1 MLVGKNQHFFIFL
14 YSTLRFNYLN
24 ILNEMQ
30 LRLLN
35 RHHTLFDVNEDGT
48 ANNDGG
54 SDNNTTD
61 TPDTSKDDA
70 GNKKEGNTSIPKARF
85 DEINEKYKAAKAEL
99 DKINADKQ
107 KAEEQEALK
116 RGEHEKL
123 IAQKDQEL
131 ADYKAK
137 EEIWKAREISQTD
150 TNNARV
156 EKLKTAYGDKWANV
170 SNLLDANDDPFKTA
184 KTLDVIESMLPSK
197 TDGEHKPTAPKGG
210 SDVPGGNN
218 QGRLAELKAKAERGE
233 RLSDRERKEL
243 YDLIEGK

>member
-1 MLVGKNQHFFIFL
+1 M
-14 YSTLRFNYLN
+14 
-24 ILNEMQ
+24 
-30 LRLLN
+30 
-35 RHHTLFDVNEDGT
+35 DVNEDGT
-48 ANNDGG
+48 PADGG
-54 SDNNTTD
+54 SADNKPTD

-70 GNKKEGNTSIPKARF
+70 GKKEGNQSIPKARF

-99 DKINADKQ
+99 DKINAEKKQ
-107 KAEEQEALK
+107 AEEQEALK

-123 IAQKDQEL
+123 IAERDKEL

-150 TNNARV
+150 ANNARV
-156 EKLKTAYGDKWANV
+156 EKLKAAYGDKWSNV
-170 SNLLDANDDPFKTA
+170 SNLLDANDDPFKTS
-184 KTLDVIESMLPSK
+184 KTLDAIESMLPSNK
-197 TDGEHKPTAPKGG
+197 DADHKPAPKGG

-218 QGRLAELKAKAERGE
+218 QGRLAELRAKAERGE

>member
-1 MLVGKNQHFFIFL
+1 MP
-14 YSTLRFNYLN
+14 RW
-24 ILNEMQ
+24 
-30 LRLLN
+30 LLN
-35 RHHTLFDVNEDGT
+35 RNYRLYDVNDDGT
-48 ANNDGG
+48 TNADGG
-54 SDNNTTD
+54 NGDNKETD

-99 DKINADKQ
+99 DKINAEKQ

-123 IAQKDQEL
+123 LAQKDQEL

-137 EEIWKAREISQTD
+137 EEIWKARETSQLD
-150 TNNARV
+150 TNNARI
-156 EKLKTAYGDKWANV
+156 EKLKTAYGDKWSNV
-170 SNLLDANDDPFKTA
+170 SNLITEGDDPFKTA
-184 KTLDVIESMLPSK
+184 KTLDAIESMLPSQK
-197 TDGEHKPTAPKGG
+197 EEHKQAPKGG

-218 QGRLAELKAKAERGE
+218 QGRLAELRAKAERGE

>member
-1 MLVGKNQHFFIFL
+1 MP
-14 YSTLRFNYLN
+14 
-24 ILNEMQ
+24 
-30 LRLLN
+30 LRLLRRN
-35 RHHTLFDVNEDGT
+35 QILFDVNDDG
-48 ANNDGG
+48 ANGADGG
-54 SDNNTTD
+54 SDDNKPTD

-70 GNKKEGNTSIPKARF
+70 GKKEGNQSIPKARF

-116 RGEHEKL
+116 RWEHEKL
-123 IAQKDQEL
+123 LAQKDAEL

-137 EEIWKAREISQTD
+137 EEIWKARETSQTD

-156 EKLKTAYGDKWANV
+156 EKLKTAYGDKWNTV
-170 SNLLDANDDPFKTA
+170 SNLITEWDDPFKTA
-184 KTLDVIESMLPSK
+184 KTLDAIEAMLPSK
-197 TDGEHKPTAPKGG
+197 ADANEEHKAPKGG
-210 SDVPGGNN
+210 SDIPGGKN
-218 QGRLAELKAKAERGE
+218 QWRLAELKAKAERGE